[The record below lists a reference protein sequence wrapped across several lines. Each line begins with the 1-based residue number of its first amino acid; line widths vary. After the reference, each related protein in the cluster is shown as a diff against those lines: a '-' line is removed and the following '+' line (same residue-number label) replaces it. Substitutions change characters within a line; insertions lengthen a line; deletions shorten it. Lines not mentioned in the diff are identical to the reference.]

1 MDIFDEIRRH
11 FKEEEDTLKEF
22 LAKGHVEDYNHY
34 RQVVGTLTGIEWS
47 YNELNRIVNNRMERE
62 DNYD

>member
-11 FKEEEDTLKEF
+11 FKEEEETLKEF

-34 RQVVGTLTGIEWS
+34 RQVVGTLSGIDWS
-47 YNELNRIVNNRMERE
+47 YNRLTEIINKRMEIDE
-62 DNYD
+62 DDD

>member
-1 MDIFDEIRRH
+1 MDIFDEIKAV
-11 FKEEEDTLKEF
+11 FKEEEDTLKDF

-47 YNELNRIVNNRMERE
+47 YSRLTEVVNKRMER
-62 DNYD
+62 DDDYD

>member
-22 LAKGHVEDYNHY
+22 LAKGHVEDDNHY

-47 YNELNRIVNNRMERE
+47 YNKLTDIVNKRMERDD
-62 DNYD
+62 DND